1 MDNKNYYHILGVE
14 KKASQKDIKKAFR
27 ALALKHHPDKNPNNS
42 EAEKHFKL
50 VNEANQVLSNPE
62 KRAKYDELGEN
73 WQQYEQSRS
82 QQKGESS
89 ARASGKTSSRTSS
102 KTSGEAYGGQQ
113 YNYEGDAND
122 PFAGASQSGFSDFFE
137 QMFAGKGSG
146 KPPNRND
153 DSRNNSRN
161 SGRNTDLFKGNDYE
175 TEIEITLEEAYTGT
189 HRIIQLENS
198 KLRVT
203 TKPGAYNDQ
212 LLLIK
217 GKGAKGSSEEY
228 HGDLFV
234 RLKVL
239 PHPEFTR
246 EGDDVHKKC
255 TIDVFTAI
263 LGGTT
268 RVHTISDHVE
278 INIAAG
284 TQNGKTI
291 RLKGKGMPLYQKL
304 SVFGDMYVHIHVQI
318 PEKLTAQQRELF
330 EAIQL
335 T

>member
-73 WQQYEQSRS
+73 WQQYEQSKS

-89 ARASGKTSSRTSS
+89 TGTSDKTSGRTSS
-102 KTSGEAYGGQQ
+102 GTSGGKQ
-113 YNYEGDAND
+113 YHYEGDAND
-122 PFAGASQSGFSDFFE
+122 PFTGASQSGFSDFFE

-146 KPPNRND
+146 KPPNRNN

-161 SGRNTDLFKGNDYE
+161 TDLFKGSNYE
-175 TEIEITLEEAYTGT
+175 TEMEITLEEAYTGT

-203 TKPGAYNDQ
+203 TKPGAYNEQ
-212 LLLIK
+212 VLRIK
-217 GKGAKGSSEEY
+217 GKGAKGSTDE
-228 HGDLFV
+228 HPGDLFV
-234 RLKVL
+234 RIKVQS
-239 PHPEFTR
+239 HPQWRRT
-246 EGDDVHKKC
+246 GDDLHETC
-255 TIDVFTAI
+255 TIDIFTAV
-263 LGGTT
+263 LGGEVT
-268 RVHTISDHVE
+268 VHTLSEHIK
-278 INIAAG
+278 INIRAG

-291 RLKGKGMPLYQKL
+291 RLKGKGMPIYGKPN
-304 SVFGDMYVHIHVQI
+304 VYGDAYVQIHVQI
-318 PEKLTAQQRELF
+318 PEKLSAKQRELF
-330 EAIQL
+330 EAIKSITPQDSSS
-335 T
+335 

>member
-14 KKASQKDIKKAFR
+14 KTASQKDIKKAFR
-27 ALALKHHPDKNPNNS
+27 ALALKHHPDKNPENK

-73 WQQYEQSRS
+73 WQQYEQSKA
-82 QQKGESS
+82 QQKAQSS
-89 ARASGKTSSRTSS
+89 ARTSGGASSRAS
-102 KTSGEAYGGQQ
+102 GGQQ
-113 YNYEGDAND
+113 YYYEGDAND
-122 PFAGASQSGFSDFFE
+122 PFASASQSGFSDFFE
-137 QMFAGKGSG
+137 QMFAGKSRGSG

-153 DSRNNSRN
+153 DNRRNP
-161 SGRNTDLFKGNDYE
+161 GRDADLFKGNDYE
-175 TEIEITLEEAYTGT
+175 TEMEITLEEAYTGT
-189 HRIIQLENS
+189 HRVIQLESS

-203 TKPGAYNDQ
+203 TKPGAYND
-212 LLLIK
+212 LVLRVK

-239 PHPEFTR
+239 PHLAFTR
-246 EGDDVHKKC
+246 EGDDLHQQC
-255 TIDVFTAI
+255 TLDVFTAI

-268 RVHTISDHVE
+268 RVRTISEHTISEHVE

-291 RLKGKGMPLYQKL
+291 RLKGKGMPVYQKI
-304 SVFGDMYVHIHVQI
+304 SVFGDMYVHIHVHI

-330 EAIQL
+330 EAIRL
-335 T
+335 TL